1 MSIPFALGQFPRTR
15 LRRSRMQPF
24 MRHLMREHTVTA
36 DDLIWPV
43 FVHEG
48 TEPEIAIPSLPGVS
62 RYSLEQLHHEVEKA
76 AGLGIRAIAVFG
88 VTPRDK
94 RSDDARES
102 INPDNITC
110 RATRQIKDAFPH
122 IGIMT
127 DVALDRYTS
136 HGQDGLVRDG
146 KIINDE
152 PVDLLCQQALCHAA
166 AGADLIGPSE
176 MMDGRV
182 GRIRD
187 TLDGNGHQAVGIL
200 AYSAKFASKFYG
212 PFRDAVDSTSG
223 LAGGLGFQGK
233 RTYHVSPANPD
244 EAMREV
250 ALDIA
255 EGADAVMVKPGLP
268 YLDMIQRVK
277 DTFHMPTFAYHVSG
291 EYAMLKAAAMQG
303 WLDYDAVLLE
313 TMLCFKRAGCDG
325 VLTYAA
331 REVATLLGRYE
342 FDY

>member
-1 MSIPFALGQFPRTR
+1 MSPALGQFPRVR
-15 LRRSRMQPF
+15 LRRNRMQPF
-24 MRHLMREHTVTA
+24 MRRLMREHTVTP

-48 TEPEIAIPSLPGVS
+48 TESALPIGSLPGVF
-62 RYSLEQLHHEVEKA
+62 RYSIAQLIEEVQKA
-76 AGLGIRAIAVFG
+76 ADLGIPAIALFG
-88 VTPRDK
+88 VTPREK
-94 RSDDARES
+94 RSDDADEA

-110 RATRQIKDAFPH
+110 QAVRALKKQLPSM
-122 IGIMT
+122 GIIT

-136 HGQDGLVRDG
+136 HGQDGLVRG
-146 KIINDE
+146 NVVVNDE
-152 PVDLLCQQALCHAA
+152 TVDLLCQQALRHAD
-166 AGADLIGPSE
+166 AGADMIGPSE

-187 TLDGNGHQAVGIL
+187 TLDQHGHNGVGIL

-212 PFRDAVDSTSG
+212 PFRDAVDSTGG
-223 LAGGLGFQGK
+223 LASGLGFQGK

-250 ALDIA
+250 AQDIA

-268 YLDMIQRVK
+268 YLDLVRRVK
-277 DTFHMPTFAYHVSG
+277 DEFHMPTFAYHVSG
-291 EYAMLKAAAMQG
+291 EYAMLKAAAQQG
-303 WLDYDAVLLE
+303 WIDHDAVLLE

-331 REVATLLGRYE
+331 REVAALLGRYD
-342 FDY
+342 FDF